1 MKPAAFFTCMNIS
14 TPWINITG
22 IGSVVCNHYSRST
35 GYRVVLHVFKYR
47 DLVSGQANYGSLG
60 KPVENTLTVAIVNT
74 LPTTAWSSLNLL
86 TAIEE
91 RFPTVKEYCE
101 MPFGHL

>member
-1 MKPAAFFTCMNIS
+1 MYIS
-14 TPWINITG
+14 TPWTTNITG
-22 IGSVVCNHYSRST
+22 IGSVVCDHYSRST

-47 DLVSGQANYGSLG
+47 DSASEQANYGSLG

-74 LPTTAWSSLNLL
+74 LPITFWSSLNLL

-91 RFPTVKEYCE
+91 RFPTVNEYCE

>member
-1 MKPAAFFTCMNIS
+1 MNIS
-14 TPWINITG
+14 TPWTNITG
-22 IGSVVCNHYSRST
+22 IGSVVCDHYSRST

-47 DLVSGQANYGSLG
+47 DSVSEQANYGTLG

-74 LPTTAWSSLNLL
+74 LPITAWS
-86 TAIEE
+86 
-91 RFPTVKEYCE
+91 RFPTVNEYCE